1 MSRRKVVVKV
11 ARKRAESAETK
22 PKKAKSPAS
31 KAKSASKGKAAE
43 TGAAAAP
50 RAARAGATRDLVIV
64 ESPKK
69 AKSINKFLGSAFVVK
84 ASMGHVRDLPARK
97 LGIDIEGGFE
107 PTYEIMSDKKD
118 TIDDLRKE
126 ADRART
132 VYMATDPDREGEAI
146 AWHLQAALD
155 LPDDRVRRVMFYE
168 ITEKAVKEAF
178 NHATDINIDKVNA
191 QQARRLLDR
200 VVGYEVSPLLWKKVY
215 RGLSA
220 GRVQS
225 VAVRLIAERE
235 KDIAAFVS
243 EEYWKITATLATDS
257 AVAKR
262 VAEELAKSQ
271 PKAEDDD
278 APFDEDDET
287 PPETPK
293 TKYVLPELAFEALLT
308 QWKGKT
314 LKFGGGAEGD
324 SISDQAQ
331 AEAIVKAL
339 ENAAWSVDSVE
350 QEDRNDRADAP
361 FKTSTLQQQAA
372 IRLRWSGKRTMKVA
386 QELYEGI
393 DVGGDGPVGLIT
405 YMRTDSLRVS
415 EDAIRGVREMIDS
428 KYGPKYLPEKPNR
441 FAAGKLA
448 QEAHEAIRPT
458 ELKYDPEKVKNTLSA
473 DQYKLYSLI
482 YRRFVASQ
490 MTPAIFAFTN
500 VKVKADEGTFSAQGK
515 ILKFDG
521 YRRVLASAGRQ
532 EDAVLPDLS
541 VGQKLHKAR
550 LAPSQHRT
558 QPPPR
563 YSEATLIKA
572 LEKESIGR
580 PSTYAP
586 IIETIQT
593 KKYVEQKERRFHAT
607 NLGMAVTDL
616 LVKHFPKIMDV
627 KFTAKME
634 DDLDRIAEHEANM
647 TAILEDFY
655 GPFHQTLK
663 VAEKEMERAAL
674 PSDVKCP
681 ECGAPMQIKF
691 SSKGDFLGCSRY
703 PDCKTSQP
711 LSGERKK
718 AEVTEF
724 SCGKCGK
731 PLLKRENKRGEYL
744 ACSGYPDCKE
754 IYNIGADGQP
764 VPAAQ
769 ETEYACDK
777 CGKPM
782 ILRTSARGPFFGCS
796 GYPKCRNLLPAD
808 DQGRP
813 IRPVVVNI
821 PCPKCSGPMTIKQ
834 GKRGSF
840 LGCSNYPKCRGTAQ
854 ITDEM
859 KEANPELAAPP
870 PVARKGPDFKS
881 VTPEEKCPE
890 CDGDMTVRAGRRGF
904 FLGCSKY
911 PKCKGT
917 KEPGPITLSRIQAA
931 IDEAEAAAPEGSGE

>member
-1 MSRRKVVVKV
+1 M
-11 ARKRAESAETK
+11 
-22 PKKAKSPAS
+22 
-31 KAKSASKGKAAE
+31 
-43 TGAAAAP
+43 
-50 RAARAGATRDLVIV
+50 IV

-84 ASMGHVRDLPARK
+84 ASMGHVRDLPTRK
-97 LGIDIEGGFE
+97 LGIDIEHGFE

-126 ADRART
+126 AERART

-146 AWHLQAALD
+146 AWHLQAALG

-178 NHATDINIDKVNA
+178 NHATDINTDKVNA
-191 QQARRLLDR
+191 QQARRILDR
-200 VVGYEVSPLLWKKVY
+200 FVGYEVSPLLWKKVF

-235 KDIAAFVS
+235 KDIQAFVS
-243 EEYWKITATLATDS
+243 EEYWKITATLATDQALAQRIAQELTKA
-257 AVAKR
+257 AVP
-262 VAEELAKSQ
+262 VE
-271 PKAEDDD
+271 DD
-278 APFDEDDET
+278 APFDEDDE
-287 PPETPK
+287 PPAEQPK
-293 TKYVLPELAFEALLT
+293 QKYVLPENAFEALLT
-308 QWKGKT
+308 QWKGKN
-314 LKFGGGAEGD
+314 LKFGGGSEDD
-324 SISDQAQ
+324 SITGQEK

-339 ENAAWSVDSVE
+339 ENATWSVESVE
-350 QEDRNDRADAP
+350 QEDRNDRPDAP

-393 DVGGDGPVGLIT
+393 DIGGDGPVGLIT

-415 EDAIRGVREMIDS
+415 DDAIRGVRDMIQS

-441 FAAGKLA
+441 YAAGKLA

-458 ELKYDPEKVKNTLSA
+458 ELKYDPESIKGALSA
-473 DQYKLYSLI
+473 DQHKLYSLI

-500 VKVKADEGTFSAQGK
+500 VKVKAADGIFSAQGK

-521 YRRVLASAGRQ
+521 YRKVLASAARQ
-532 EDAVLPDLS
+532 EDAVLPNLS
-541 VGQKLHKAR
+541 PDQKLHKAR
-550 LAPSQHRT
+550 IAPSQHHT

-586 IIETIQT
+586 IIETIQA
-593 KKYVEQKERRFHAT
+593 KKYVEQKDRRFHAT

-634 DDLDRIAEHEANM
+634 GELDRIAEHDADM
-647 TAILEDFY
+647 TVVLEEFY
-655 GPFHQTLK
+655 VPFHETLK

-681 ECGAPMQIKF
+681 DCGAPMQVKF
-691 SSKGDFLGCSRY
+691 SNKGDFLGCSRY
-703 PDCKTSQP
+703 PDCKGTQP
-711 LSGERKK
+711 ISGERKK

-724 SCGKCGK
+724 SCAKCGK

-764 VPAAQ
+764 VPAAR

-813 IRPVVVNI
+813 IKPMVVDV
-821 PCPKCSGPMTIKQ
+821 PCPKCSKPMTIKQ

-859 KEANPELAAPP
+859 KAANPELAAPP
-870 PVARKGPDFKS
+870 PVARKGPDLKS
-881 VTPEEKCPE
+881 VQPEEKCPE
-890 CDGDMTVRAGRRGF
+890 CEGEMTVRMGRRGY
-904 FLGCSKY
+904 FLGCAKY

-931 IDEAEAAAPEGSGE
+931 IDEAEVESSNASAG